1 MAGEMQRLEA
11 EKNETLS
18 KSHGMG
24 NAQKGRI
31 EDQFKKKE
39 AELKVKLKE
48 LERKSREQTQLTKA
62 LTQ

>member
-1 MAGEMQRLEA
+1 
-11 EKNETLS
+11 
-18 KSHGMG
+18 MG